1 MRFVGNE
8 RSFDRKLRE
17 AMTAVWLDFRLG
29 KDEVLTRYLNGVYL
43 GAGAHGVSA
52 ASRVYFDKELSQ
64 LSLAESAML
73 AGLIQAPS
81 RFDPI
86 RNAEAARRRARVVL
100 DAMLETGAIDAEAAE
115 RAKAE
120 PAQLTPSTRAAPSAS
135 WFGDWIAKHEL
146 PKIAGSTKRAMRVRT
161 TLRPELQQLAAQAVE
176 DVLKREGAVR
186 AVSQAALVAMRP
198 DGSVLAMVGG
208 RNYDES
214 QFNRAVDAQRQPGS
228 TFKLFV
234 YYAAL
239 RNGYSPDDTID
250 ASPIEIGRWRPENYG
265 GQQYGRMTLSQAF
278 AKSVNSAAVRLA
290 TAVGLDKVVGAAR
303 DLGLRAPL
311 VRVPSMALG
320 SNEVSLIDL
329 TGAFASVRAGQRVEP
344 WGIAAFGAE
353 GTGLRSLGAP
363 SASTQELPNRQ
374 QLTRLLQEVVEHGT
388 GRGAALNGET
398 VSGKTGTSQDY
409 RDAWFVGFTDNLVVG
424 VWVGN
429 DDRTPMNRVT
439 GGSLPAEI
447 WRRFVA
453 VAGPRLQQSEPVA
466 VKTEADQPPTDQ
478 PKCDLSACAAAYNS
492 FRASDCTYQSYEG
505 QRKICTKGKR
515 PEMSEVEGQEER
527 HRRDQ
532 KKREAAAIIDT
543 SEGSPTSASP
553 AMSLGGPARSGM
565 SGRAAF
571 GPKPSNATLPA
582 SSPY

>member
-1 MRFVGNE
+1 MSTPWASRALWANWNAGGIVEGGSTITQQLAKMRFVGNE
-8 RSFDRKLRE
+8 RSFDRKVRE
-17 AMTAVWLDFRLG
+17 AMTATWLDFRLG

-73 AGLIQAPS
+73 AGLIQGPS

-86 RNAEAARRRARVVL
+86 RNAEAARRRASVVL

-120 PAQLTPSTRAAPSAS
+120 PATLTPSTRAAPSAS
-135 WFGDWIAKHEL
+135 WFSDWIAKHEL

-186 AVSQAALVAMRP
+186 AVGQGALVAMRP

-208 RNYDES
+208 RNYDQS

-290 TAVGLDKVVGAAR
+290 MAVGLDKVVG
-303 DLGLRAPL
+303 
-311 VRVPSMALG
+311 
-320 SNEVSLIDL
+320 
-329 TGAFASVRAGQRVEP
+329 
-344 WGIAAFGAE
+344 
-353 GTGLRSLGAP
+353 
-363 SASTQELPNRQ
+363 
-374 QLTRLLQEVVEHGT
+374 
-388 GRGAALNGET
+388 RGA
-398 VSGKTGTSQDY
+398 
-409 RDAWFVGFTDNLVVG
+409 
-424 VWVGN
+424 
-429 DDRTPMNRVT
+429 
-439 GGSLPAEI
+439 
-447 WRRFVA
+447 
-453 VAGPRLQQSEPVA
+453 
-466 VKTEADQPPTDQ
+466 
-478 PKCDLSACAAAYNS
+478 
-492 FRASDCTYQSYEG
+492 
-505 QRKICTKGKR
+505 
-515 PEMSEVEGQEER
+515 
-527 HRRDQ
+527 
-532 KKREAAAIIDT
+532 
-543 SEGSPTSASP
+543 
-553 AMSLGGPARSGM
+553 
-565 SGRAAF
+565 
-571 GPKPSNATLPA
+571 
-582 SSPY
+582 